1 MLQQKLH
8 EDLKQAMKQKDALCV
23 STLRMLIS
31 AIRNKEISLIKKDT
45 GLSEDETLQVIRT
58 EVKQRKEAAAE
69 FEKGGRPE
77 LAKKELS
84 EATLLEAYLPVELS
98 DDELRLKAEAAVRE
112 SGVHSEK
119 DFGKVMKLVMP
130 SVQGR
135 ASGQR
140 VMHAVKDVLRNASG

>member
-8 EDLKQAMKQKDALCV
+8 EDLTAAMKQKDTLRV

-69 FEKGGRPE
+69 FEKGGRGE
-77 LAKKELS
+77 LAEKELS
-84 EATLLEAYLPVELS
+84 EAVLLETYLPVELS
-98 DDELRLKAEAAVRE
+98 NEYLQKAVKDAMREANA
-112 SGVHSEK
+112 SSEK
-119 DFGKVMKLVMP
+119 DFGKVMKLVMMN
-130 SVQGR
+130 VQGR
-135 ASGQR
+135 ASGER
-140 VMHAVKDVLRNASG
+140 VMHAVKDALNRV

>member
-1 MLQQKLH
+1 MLHQKIS
-8 EDLKQAMKQKDALCV
+8 EDLKEAMKSQNILRT

-45 GLSEDETLQVIRT
+45 GLSEDETAQVIRT

-69 FEKGGRPE
+69 FERGGRGE
-77 LAKKELS
+77 LAEKELS
-84 EATLLEAYLPVELS
+84 EAVLLEAYLPAELS
-98 DDELRLKAEAAVRE
+98 DEYLQKAVKDAMREANA
-112 SGVHSEK
+112 SSEK
-119 DFGKVMKLVMP
+119 DFGKVMKLVMM

-140 VMHAVKDVLRNASG
+140 VMRAVTDALHPA